1 MTSKEINDMIIGF
14 EKQIEQF
21 GEMITL
27 TNQLNILKSYKQ
39 DLERLEVLEQ
49 SNNTLAKI
57 TGNQL
62 ATIHILIEE
71 NEKLKKALDVFVKH
85 LQIEWGLQESWLQ
98 FRNGDDQSDDL
109 ETEEHKL
116 LKEVSE
122 NKL

>member
-1 MTSKEINDMIIGF
+1 MNSKEALEKLNNLIWREKHINSERNKIVNDCVN
-14 EKQIEQF
+14 QI
-21 GEMITL
+21 
-27 TNQLNILKSYKQ
+27 KQ
-39 DLERLEVLEQ
+39 DLERLEMLEQ

-109 ETEEHKL
+109 EPEEHKL